1 MGVAVLSPTH
11 LTRRRLAAR
20 QLHRI
25 PYGRAA
31 AITRSCTLKKS
42 KSAPKSRS
50 KTPPKKKSP
59 APKARPAPPAKRA
72 VPRSGKPA
80 AEPPKSPRGAKP
92 SKEAGLEA
100 APNSAPPPPPPP
112 QPAPRNLSEEEVDAA
127 TIPGEAIDGGRLS
140 RAIRYAAKVTPKESD
155 LVFTA
160 DPDGH
165 PLVSGHDQRR
175 CHTAFLPLG
184 SAFLLRAAVP
194 RGEAIKLADAL
205 DGLAAPMVR
214 LGASGLVL
222 IRHGVGQPA
231 MQFRIG
237 SRDITFAWEPPSQ
250 SGRPPAAGALRIQAA
265 WQGAACRWSCAIVH
279 TAQSADGIEWCTL
292 TDEESGEL
300 LARAVLAEDGEDLF
314 PEDDRQTELPG
325 SRTAGGSRFDRA
337 VGGMGATDSVA
348 DAVRDLKRT
357 LRETGATMTV
367 VTGEGRRTTIGAEP
381 PDEVDEPVVRI
392 DGQPVTEAPVEAVEP
407 VAAPA
412 VARQWIEAT
421 AWDALSAEARAA
433 FETVEGEGP
442 DGAAASAHITWE
454 RRGDFVTTEVS
465 EDLAAIL
472 WDAAV
477 DADLDLHEG
486 AEPPTRVWVAE
497 AAWNDLVEAATAA
510 LTEPVAGTRLTFK
523 GRGEFFTALVPAAA
537 FGALE
542 RRADE
547 HDVTLHLGAEPP
559 ATNTARFG

>member
-1 MGVAVLSPTH
+1 M
-11 LTRRRLAAR
+11 
-20 QLHRI
+20 
-25 PYGRAA
+25 
-31 AITRSCTLKKS
+31 KKT
-42 KSAPKSRS
+42 KS

-59 APKARPAPPAKRA
+59 APKARPAPSTKRA
-72 VPRSGKPA
+72 APRAAKPA
-80 AEPPKSPRGAKP
+80 AKPSKSPRGAKSP
-92 SKEAGLEA
+92 KAKGVEA
-100 APNSAPPPPPPP
+100 APNPAPPPPPLPP
-112 QPAPRNLSEEEVDAA
+112 AAPRNLSEEEVDAA

-250 SGRPPAAGALRIQAA
+250 SGRPPTVGALRIQAA

-300 LARAVLAEDGEDLF
+300 LARAVLAEDGKDLF

-337 VGGMGATDSVA
+337 VEGMGAPTGGGIA
-348 DAVRDLKRT
+348 GAVRDLKRT
-357 LRETGATMTV
+357 LHDAGATMTV
-367 VTGEGRRTTIGAEP
+367 TTGDGRSATLGGGA
-381 PDEVDEPVVRI
+381 PDGADEPVVRI
-392 DGQPVTEAPVEAVEP
+392 DGQPVTDAPVDGAEGI
-407 VAAPA
+407 AAPA
-412 VARQWIEAT
+412 VARQWVEAS

-433 FETVEGEGP
+433 FESVEVESA

-465 EDLAAIL
+465 EALAEIL

-477 DADLDLHEG
+477 EADVDLHEG
-486 AEPPTRVWVAE
+486 PEPPTRVWVAE
-497 AAWNDLVEAATAA
+497 AAWNDLGEAATRA
-510 LTEPVAGTRLTFK
+510 LTEPVPGTRLAIE
-523 GRGEFFTALVPAAA
+523 GRDGFVTALVPAAA

-559 ATNTARFG
+559 ATNAGRGVA